1 MSDRHKLVGDRPTK
15 PGLVESDDDEW
26 SDDVDDEP
34 KSRVSIER
42 RSSSKD
48 RRYNSNYSPKYKDYY
63 PDRAEDEQKTAR
75 GEPGDNSDSWCSDN
89 EKTPTK
95 KYDKDNNSDDDDSPA
110 EHLVS
115 APREQVK
122 AIQTI
127 TFKRTKNK
135 LGIQFGLK
143 TSRFT
148 GPLVT
153 IASVEK
159 NSLADGQGIKRDWV
173 LTHLDGEEISVLNSE
188 DFAEFINK
196 VAKKRD
202 KGLTLSF
209 NTLLLPRLK
218 RRMSTMDQTAPRME
232 GTPPLSREARKDAHR
247 EAERE
252 LEDRLAAVDS
262 HKDMDL
268 INLRSAIERAKELK
282 IDTSHAKRKLKV
294 AEILNLFE
302 TMKRWEDPEHARCM
316 TDHEKEMTD
325 LEQRISNL
333 TSAIQC
339 ARELGMETR
348 DAMNTNWKLQGIYRY
363 CKKLGPMSK
372 ETRFFLMRM
381 QELWLEIEQADALD
395 EDDSRRTSSRM
406 RELKKK
412 VKVAMRNAIDS
423 QKPKALKVMIKVA
436 KKCKV
441 DSTYISDVTDVIEG
455 ITQHSLTHNT
465 IILKECVQDAERLNI
480 PADHISDYVTFLETQ
495 KLRVTVI
502 VRDKSEGH
510 SPGEDRRRSR
520 RKKKKK
526 RRDEDIKIFKMFK
539 FDTLRDLKLQAFK
552 KHKISYYTQQWRI
565 DGKEITDEQETL
577 EELGVNEKTELE
589 LFVGERKQMGW
600 VTSAVL
606 DEVKNMEELLVQDM
620 QDSKERL
627 VSAIKDKDFH
637 NFLRFSS
644 QLRRQW
650 CKKTTTKVH
659 RDEIQEQY
667 EKAQKREQQKHS
679 RRGYYERSSSYS
691 TAGGSSSSRSG
702 RDSGSR
708 RYDRDRDGFRDRYY
722 DSPYAVTAVGGVHC
736 IQEETPGYSRR
747 SKDYDE
753 Y

>member
-1 MSDRHKLVGDRPTK
+1 MSDRHKLVGDRSTK
-15 PGLVESDDDEW
+15 SGRDESDDDEW

-48 RRYNSNYSPKYKDYY
+48 RRYNENYSPKYKDYY

-95 KYDKDNNSDDDDSPA
+95 KYEKENNSEDDDRAA
-110 EHLVS
+110 EHLVDDS
-115 APREQVK
+115 REPVK

-159 NSLADGQGIKRDWV
+159 NSLAYMQGIKEDWV

-218 RRMSTMDQTAPRME
+218 RRMSAMDQTAPRME
-232 GTPPLSREARKDAHR
+232 GTPPLSRKDARR
-247 EAERE
+247 EVQRE
-252 LEDRLAAVDS
+252 LEDRLAAIDS

-282 IDTSHAKRKLKV
+282 LDTSHARRKLKV

-348 DAMNTNWKLQGIYRY
+348 DAMNTNWKLQNIYRY

-381 QELWLEIEQADALD
+381 QELWLEIEQANALD
-395 EDDSRRTSSRM
+395 EDDSRRSSSRM

-436 KKCKV
+436 RKCKV
-441 DSTYISDVTDVIEG
+441 DSTYISDVADVIEG
-455 ITQHSLTHNT
+455 ITEQSLTQNT
-465 IILKECVQDAERLNI
+465 KIMHQCVKDAKALSI
-480 PADHISDYVTFLETQ
+480 PADHISDYATFLETQ
-495 KLRVTVI
+495 KLRVTVV
-502 VRDKSEGH
+502 VRDKSEGD
-510 SPGEDRRRSR
+510 SPGEDRKRSR
-520 RKKKKK
+520 RSKKKK
-526 RRDEDIKIFKMFK
+526 RRKDEDILEFKMFK
-539 FDTLRDLKLQAFK
+539 FDTLRDLKLKVFK
-552 KHKISYYTQQWRI
+552 DEQISYYTQQWRI
-565 DGKEITDEQETL
+565 EGKEITDEQETL
-577 EELGVNEKTELE
+577 EELGVKERTKLE
-589 LFVGERKQMGW
+589 LFVGDRKQMGW

-650 CKKTTTKVH
+650 CKKTTTKGH
-659 RDEIQEQY
+659 REDIQEKY
-667 EKAQKREQQKHS
+667 ERAQKQEQRKHS

-691 TAGGSSSSRSG
+691 TAGGSSSSRRGS
-702 RDSGSR
+702 DSGSR
-708 RYDRDRDGFRDRYY
+708 RYDRDRESYRDRYY
-722 DSPYAVTAVGGVHC
+722 DTPYGVTVGGVHC
-736 IQEETPGYSRR
+736 IQEETPGYSR
-747 SKDYDE
+747 SKRDYDE